1 LSGGRALVTKA
12 LTLASTSSES
22 LLVFLNRAMS
32 SCGTQSRFLD
42 EILALDQLVAHD
54 SRLRVDVK
62 PTNRIHFPTLRSVLS
77 KRLVGG
83 H

>member
-1 LSGGRALVTKA
+1 LLAKA
-12 LTLASTSSES
+12 LTSGVVGAVAR
-22 LLVFLNRAMS
+22 LLEQGDEFLVS
-32 SCGTQSRFLD
+32 FVRFLD